1 MTNTADDQ
9 HCCCPIKMGRRR
21 TTSFCLGTYGF
32 TARATSKADPTG
44 ETEKRRVRSERKN
57 TTILGVETLECV
69 GVGVGVGW
77 GWWRE
82 KNLSCRVCDKG
93 VRRKTFPVLGQSS
106 PFVDVPVYYHFVIC
120 HQRRQG
126 GHALG
131 ERREAGEDVQGQDR
145 RAVVQD
151 HVRQC
156 RVSRNGATNEQA
168 FVCYTT
174 SSITGNGSGRSAWK
188 QLVGYSC

>member
-1 MTNTADDQ
+1 MTNTAAVPSRWDDVGPRAFVSARTVLQ
-9 HCCCPIKMGRRR
+9 HVPHLK
-21 TTSFCLGTYGF
+21 
-32 TARATSKADPTG
+32 PTRPAKQKKG
-44 ETEKRRVRSERKN
+44 ESGLNER
-57 TTILGVETLECV
+57 IQQFSGWRHWSVW
-69 GVGVGVGW
+69 GW